1 MHYSSLPK
9 LRFYKRRLRAFFW
22 FLSFFFGLAL
32 SQNAFAQKP
41 LPDSS
46 AGSEKKHRD
55 TLINLGKLL
64 IRPQHKKLD
73 SSAIEVFPLKEVTLG
88 LISIIP
94 NSVLQIQGP
103 YDTASVGKPY
113 VANLR
118 MITGLDVSYR
128 HVGLT
133 LGIRLPQS
141 DNKLERFGETQYNY
155 FGLKVHV
162 RRLSTEFSYGFYRGF
177 FVLDSIVGYTQ
188 DNQEKYYV
196 RDRMFNENY
205 TFKGLYNFS
214 WRSFSILSAMG
225 HLEQQ
230 KKTKAAFLMRWR
242 YANSKMK
249 DSEPLHY
256 VPSGASGVGVR
267 GLNYMTVAIGP
278 GAGLY
283 MVFLKNFYFTTTLF
297 IIPQLNYS
305 QEQLMGNKN
314 YQNSLTTMG
323 AYIDWTNS
331 LGYQNRHFYA
341 VLHAGVDSG
350 FLTSYSLRALTTASY
365 VRVDLGIRTRAPRW
379 LKRGY
384 DRFIGR
390 TIGL

>member
-1 MHYSSLPK
+1 MLHSSLVIYPS
-9 LRFYKRRLRAFFW
+9 YTRRCTWL
-22 FLSFFFGLAL
+22 FLGLGLLFGLAL
-32 SQNAFAQKP
+32 PISSFAQNP

-55 TLINLGKLL
+55 TLFNLGKLL

-73 SSAIEVFPLKEVTLG
+73 SSAIEVFPLKEVTIG

-94 NSVLQIQGP
+94 NSILQIQGP

-128 HVGLT
+128 HIGLT

-141 DNKLERFGETQYNY
+141 DSKLERFGETEYNY

-177 FVLDSIVGYTQ
+177 YVLDSIVGYNQ

-256 VPSGASGVGVR
+256 VPSGASDVGVR

-283 MVFLKNFYFTTTLF
+283 MVFFKNFYFTTTLF

-305 QEQLMGNKN
+305 EEQIMGNKN
-314 YQNSLTTMG
+314 YQNSLMTMG
-323 AYIDWTNS
+323 AYVDWANS
-331 LGYQNRHFYA
+331 IGYQNRHFYA

-350 FLTSYSLRALTTASY
+350 FLTSSSLRALTTASY
-365 VRVDLGIRTRAPRW
+365 VRFDLGIRTRAPRW
-379 LKRGY
+379 LKKGY